1 MKEKKTST
9 DSTWER
15 LKQTLSS
22 RGIVFTAA
30 STLITHVVYIGFLT
44 IFPAFLYNI
53 VGLDLAK
60 SAGLSAVFT
69 ITGMMG
75 QIIWPTLSDKIG
87 RRLTLILCGCWMAV
101 SIASFCLISGVVSVI
116 AIQLFLDYL
125 PTQFGLF
132 SMRQH
137 QIMHQ
142 PEQLELQIV

>member
-1 MKEKKTST
+1 MGTFKTNSKF
-9 DSTWER
+9 S
-15 LKQTLSS
+15 
-22 RGIVFTAA
+22 GNC
-30 STLITHVVYIGFLT
+30 VYRSQYFNYPCGLYWFLT

-116 AIQLFLDYL
+116 AIQLFWSICQRNLAYFLCDSIRL
-125 PTQFGLF
+125 CA
-132 SMRQH
+132 SRSNWNCK
-137 QIMHQ
+137 
-142 PEQLELQIV
+142 